1 ISPDGGDFHVGKQRC
16 TALVFCVCLLL
27 LCQRVKYHAAMDV
40 RCVRLG
46 AFFET
51 VLVMTTDLDARP
63 RAWLYGSV
71 LRAAS
76 DACLGSLLLI
86 AGAVAI
92 WNAASLGLGSASRL
106 GSGDYPRVLGWLSF
120 LIGIAALLRAAFLRN
135 VDHARWGLI
144 SVALITAFVLAADF
158 APWLL
163 RSGPPEWL
171 LRFGPVEFVT
181 ILLLTLAVAI
191 TLARASRIRAVGMVL
206 LGLLIAIIGIDVN
219 TGIFRFTIGLDS
231 LADGIMISTV
241 VLGFAVADGALGVG
255 SPSLL
260 LASYARKVGYRL
272 TAGPRLPIDL
282 LLRLAGALLVVAAF
296 SAAYVLEGSGWPVG
310 QLVAFAALGIACQIF
325 EWNRLVL
332 LIALALGPQLAENIR
347 RALLLVRGDLTV
359 YFNRPIAVTGLLLAI
374 AILMVSMVHSAWSM
388 LAGRRP
394 ASG

>member
-1 ISPDGGDFHVGKQRC
+1 
-16 TALVFCVCLLL
+16 
-27 LCQRVKYHAAMDV
+27 
-40 RCVRLG
+40 
-46 AFFET
+46 
-51 VLVMTTDLDARP
+51 MTTDLDARP
-63 RAWLYGSV
+63 RAWLYCSR

-76 DACLGSLLLI
+76 DACLGSVLLI

-92 WNAASLGLGSASRL
+92 WNAASLGLGSASHL

-144 SVALITAFVLAADF
+144 SVGLITAFVLAADF

-163 RSGPPEWL
+163 RSGAPEWL

-191 TLARASRIRAVGMVL
+191 TLARASRIRAVGMVM
-206 LGLLIAIIGIDVN
+206 LGLLIATIGIDVN
-219 TGIFRFTIGLDS
+219 TGIFRFTMGLDS
-231 LADGIMISTV
+231 LADGIVVSVV
-241 VLGFAVADGALGVG
+241 VLGFAVADGALCVV

-260 LASYARKVGYRL
+260 LAIYARKVGYRL
-272 TAGPRLPIDL
+272 AAGPRLPVDL
-282 LLRLAGALLVVAAF
+282 LLRLAGALLVAAAF
-296 SAAYVLEGSGWPVG
+296 YAAYVLEGSGWPVG
-310 QLVAFAALGIACQIF
+310 QIVAFAALGIVCQIF

-332 LIALALGPQLAENIR
+332 LIALALGPQLEENIR
-347 RALLLVRGDLTV
+347 RTLLLVTGDLTL
-359 YFNRPIAVTGLLLAI
+359 YFNRPLAVTVLLLVI
-374 AILMVSMVHSAWSM
+374 VILMVAMVHSAWSM